1 MPDFLEIRTSD
12 KDSTAASGL
21 LRAAA
26 PPQTTNISV
35 RSSM

>member
-12 KDSTAASGL
+12 KDSNAASGL

-26 PPQTTNISV
+26 PPQTTSIAA